1 MLTKTIKTNNKF
13 NKFAEYKINIQKH
26 IAFLYTNNKLS
37 ERGNKKTISFP
48 ITSREKTS
56 RNKFNCRER
65 RSIL

>member
-37 ERGNKKTISFP
+37 ERGNKKISFP
-48 ITSREKTS
+48 ITSKKKTS
-56 RNKFNCRER
+56 RNKFNYRDK

>member
-37 ERGNKKTISFP
+37 ERGNTKTISFP
-48 ITSREKTS
+48 ITSRKKTS
-56 RNKFNCRER
+56 RNKFNCRDK